1 MQLVLEYLTVFEG
14 VLLLQVL
21 CTADGELYIVINTPI
36 LLTILKPSSC
46 DWVFIFRI

>member
-1 MQLVLEYLTVFEG
+1 MQLVLEYFTVFEG

-21 CTADGELYIVINTPI
+21 CIADGELYIVINTPI
-36 LLTILKPSSC
+36 LLTILKPSLY